1 MERKFGGSHTIRRGS
16 SRGRSVL
23 GIIFLKGP
31 EKEVKERVK
40 TGAYM
45 ATGNDV
51 IKVPAGNLRKL
62 VLRLQWMDIDRF
74 H

>member
-1 MERKFGGSHTIRRGS
+1 MQGSLYS
-16 SRGRSVL
+16 EF

-31 EKEVKERVK
+31 GKEVKERVK
-40 TGAYM
+40 IGAYV

-51 IKVPAGNLRKL
+51 IKVPAGNLRRKL
-62 VLRLQWMDIDRF
+62 VLKLQWMDMNKF

>member
-1 MERKFGGSHTIRRGS
+1 MQGSLYSGF
-16 SRGRSVL
+16 

-40 TGAYM
+40 IGAYM
-45 ATGNDV
+45 AAGNDV

>member
-1 MERKFGGSHTIRRGS
+1 MQGSLYSGF
-16 SRGRSVL
+16 

-40 TGAYM
+40 IGAYV

-51 IKVPAGNLRKL
+51 IKVPAGNLRRKL
-62 VLRLQWMDIDRF
+62 VLKLQWMDMNKF

>member
-1 MERKFGGSHTIRRGS
+1 M
-16 SRGRSVL
+16 
-23 GIIFLKGP
+23 KGP

-40 TGAYM
+40 IGAYM
-45 ATGNDV
+45 AIGNDV